1 MFILSGFCFI
11 ISGILMAFLWFNIR
25 PAKVFMGDTGSL
37 AFGATLAIIA
47 FQTDTI
53 IPFIIMSGVF
63 IFEMISVILQLLSK
77 KFRHGKKIF
86 KIAPFHHHLEAIGW
100 QEETIVMRFWL
111 IGMILAIIGVI
122 LSMSIK

>member
-11 ISGILMAFLWFNIR
+11 ISGILLAFLWFNIR

-47 FQTDTI
+47 LQTDTL
-53 IPFIIMSGVF
+53 IPFIVMSGVF

-77 KFRHGKKIF
+77 KFRK
-86 KIAPFHHHLEAIGW
+86 
-100 QEETIVMRFWL
+100 
-111 IGMILAIIGVI
+111 
-122 LSMSIK
+122 